1 VGIED
6 LGVRTGPLVYVMGPS
21 GVGKDSLLRFAREA
35 LAPGE
40 RIAFAHR
47 YITRPADS
55 LGENH
60 VALSAAEFETRVAAG
75 LFAFHWAANGWR
87 YGIGSEITAWQHAGF
102 VVVVSGSRGHFLSLQ
117 PQPPGLI
124 PVLVTTAHD
133 ALRRR
138 LVARGRESGAVIAA
152 RLARADAY
160 AVDDPHLVTI
170 DNSGPLEE
178 GGAKLLALLRNLAAG

>member
-1 VGIED
+1 M
-6 LGVRTGPLVYVMGPS
+6 RTGPLVYVMGPS
-21 GVGKDSLLRFAREA
+21 AVGKDSLLRFAREA

-47 YITRPADS
+47 YITRPPES

-60 VALSAAEFETRVAAG
+60 VALSEAEFETRAAAG
-75 LFAFHWAANGWR
+75 LFAFHWLANRLR
-87 YGIGSEITAWQHAGF
+87 YGIGIEITAWQQAGF
-102 VVVVSGSRGHFLSLQ
+102 VVVVSGSRGHFMGLE
-117 PQPPGLI
+117 PRPPGI
-124 PVLVTTAHD
+124 VPVLVTAAHD

-138 LVARGRESGAVIAA
+138 LIARGRESGDAIAA

>member
-1 VGIED
+1 
-6 LGVRTGPLVYVMGPS
+6 MGPS

-40 RIAFAHR
+40 KIAFAHR
-47 YITRPADS
+47 YITRPPDS

-60 VALSAAEFETRVAAG
+60 VALTEAEFDTRAAAG
-75 LFAFHWAANGWR
+75 LFAFHWQANGLR
-87 YGIGSEITAWQHAGF
+87 YGIGSEIATWQQAGF
-102 VVVVSGSRGHFLSLQ
+102 VVVVSGSRGHFVGLDAR
-117 PQPPGLI
+117 PPGLL
-124 PVLVTTAHD
+124 PVLVTAAHD

-138 LVARGRESGAVIAA
+138 LVARGRESNDAIAS

-178 GGAKLLALLRNLAAG
+178 GGAKLLGLLRDLASR